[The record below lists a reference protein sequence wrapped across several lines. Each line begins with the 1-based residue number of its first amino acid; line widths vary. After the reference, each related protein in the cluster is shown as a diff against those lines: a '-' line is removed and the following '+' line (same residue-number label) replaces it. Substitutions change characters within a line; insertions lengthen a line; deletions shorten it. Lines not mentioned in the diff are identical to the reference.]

1 MGFLLSGFGYV
12 SGADIAL
19 SDSAVHG
26 IILSSILIPAVF
38 FFVGVVALCFYPIS
52 KEYNEKMQA
61 ELTAR
66 RSKSD
71 Y

>member
-1 MGFLLSGFGYV
+1 
-12 SGADIAL
+12 
-19 SDSAVHG
+19 
-26 IILSSILIPAVF
+26 
-38 FFVGVVALCFYPIS
+38 VVALCFYPIS

-66 RSKSD
+66 RSESD

>member
-1 MGFLLSGFGYV
+1 MKV
-12 SGADIAL
+12 AQ
-19 SDSAVHG
+19 SDTAVHG
-26 IILSSILIPAVF
+26 IILSSSLIPAAF
-38 FFVGVVALCFYPIS
+38 FFIGVVALCFYPIS